1 MERLTS
7 IVEQI
12 KASSALERE
21 RGLLALRLLLEGL
34 IYYSTLHAVMQNH
47 AFLELTP
54 YDAGGSGA
62 SDDEQRAVQAHLIG
76 RIPWLVQSE
85 QWTHRLAALSLSKA
99 SPAIA
104 TSLA

>member
-7 IVEQI
+7 VVEQI
-12 KASSALERE
+12 KALSALERE

-34 IYYSTLHAVMQNH
+34 MHYPTLRAVMQYH
-47 AFLELTP
+47 AFLELTR
-54 YDAGGSGA
+54 YDAEGSGA

-85 QWTHRLAALSLSKA
+85 QWTHRLAALSLSMA

-104 TSLA
+104 NSLA